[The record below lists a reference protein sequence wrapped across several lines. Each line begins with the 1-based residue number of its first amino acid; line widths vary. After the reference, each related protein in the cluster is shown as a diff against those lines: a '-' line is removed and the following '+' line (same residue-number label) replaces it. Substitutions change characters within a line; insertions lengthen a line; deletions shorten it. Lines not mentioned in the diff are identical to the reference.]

1 LVTFESA
8 EHGFSFGY
16 PQNLVKTENTKPLLL
31 VQANNREAPTILADA
46 VAASSVKE
54 AVTKSFNQTLATREL
69 EQYTE
74 RNEYFA
80 GRQGVAGNIGGRVVT
95 GRRFTFKYVSGP
107 AQPPVSA
114 VGVGWSKGS
123 TTQIIVV
130 SYWGACTE
138 AMANYQLNTILA
150 TLNIERGAAPDRR
163 AAGGAAPKPPQG
175 AGQFDAMLKSLDT
188 NGDGRITKEE
198 ADGAAW
204 FGRVDQNND
213 GVLDAG
219 ELETVRKASGAWA
232 GGGAAPQ
239 LGTPAQ
245 GGDQII
251 KRIKSLDTNGDGKF
265 TKQEAGGAAWFG
277 RADQNNDGV
286 IDAAELE
293 GLRGG
298 TGVRRGAINR

>member
-1 LVTFESA
+1 VKSSPLPPRVPWVTFESA
-8 EHGFSFGY
+8 EQGFSFGY

-46 VAASSVKE
+46 VAVSSVKE
-54 AVTKSFNQTLATREL
+54 AVTKSFNKTFATREL

-80 GRQGVAGNIGGRVVT
+80 GRQGVAGNIAGRVVT
-95 GRRFTFKYVSGP
+95 GRRFTLRYVPGP
-107 AQPPVSA
+107 GQPAVSA
-114 VGVGWSKGS
+114 VGVGWAKDS
-123 TTQIIVV
+123 TTRIIVL
-130 SYWGACTE
+130 SYWGAYTE

-150 TLNIERGAAPDRR
+150 TLNIERGAAPDRW

-175 AGQFDAMLKSLDT
+175 AGQFDAMLKSLDK
-188 NGDGRITKEE
+188 NVDGKITKEE

-213 GVLDAG
+213 GVLDA
-219 ELETVRKASGAWA
+219 
-232 GGGAAPQ
+232 
-239 LGTPAQ
+239 
-245 GGDQII
+245 
-251 KRIKSLDTNGDGKF
+251 
-265 TKQEAGGAAWFG
+265 
-277 RADQNNDGV
+277 
-286 IDAAELE
+286 AELE